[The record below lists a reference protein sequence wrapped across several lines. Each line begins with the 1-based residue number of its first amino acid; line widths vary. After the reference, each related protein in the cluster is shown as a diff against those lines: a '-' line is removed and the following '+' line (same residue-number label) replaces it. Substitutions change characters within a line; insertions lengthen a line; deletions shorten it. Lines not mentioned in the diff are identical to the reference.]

1 MKKNTRIRGA
11 EAEKIAYKF
20 LSRHKLCLIEKNYY
34 CRQGE
39 IDLIMTDDLDLVFI
53 EVRHRNKADFMQT
66 IESIDYK
73 KQQKIITTSQYFL
86 LNNQHIKDYNV
97 RYDVVIVNQNLN
109 QPEINWIK
117 NAFQL

>member
-1 MKKNTRIRGA
+1 MVLKQKN
-11 EAEKIAYKF
+11 IAQTF
-20 LSRHKLCLIEKNYY
+20 LSRHKFQFVENNYY

-39 IDLIMTDDLDLVFI
+39 IDLIMLDQQDLVFI
-53 EVRHRNKADFMQT
+53 EVRHRNNPGFMQT

-86 LNNQHIKDYNV
+86 LNNQHLKHYNI
-97 RYDVVIVNQNLN
+97 RFDVVIINQTLN

-117 NAFQL
+117 NAFQA